1 MPRRPQ
7 YRSRKQS
14 DPSAETRQEGSQTG
28 GPRSRRVFRQC
39 LACGAE
45 VDPMYGIGEPSW
57 CPHCEESG
65 MNVENIGELPDPQLY
80 GSWLCRQREQASK
93 PTSPSL
99 NDSSPSSGPGIAS
112 WLPAPPKFGIN
123 MKSRKRHTGIYSCP
137 HCCLEFDLFA
147 EESLKCDECRG
158 QLISGSLDDHYED
171 DEGPDD

>member
-1 MPRRPQ
+1 
-7 YRSRKQS
+7 
-14 DPSAETRQEGSQTG
+14 
-28 GPRSRRVFRQC
+28 
-39 LACGAE
+39 
-45 VDPMYGIGEPSW
+45 MYGTGDPSW

-65 MNVENIGELPDPQLY
+65 MIVENVGELPDPQLY
-80 GSWLCRQREQASK
+80 GSWLWRQREPAKK
-93 PTSPSL
+93 PTSPSPDNGAL
-99 NDSSPSSGPGIAS
+99 SSGADIAS

-123 MKSRKRHTGIYSCP
+123 MKSRKRHTGIYSCL